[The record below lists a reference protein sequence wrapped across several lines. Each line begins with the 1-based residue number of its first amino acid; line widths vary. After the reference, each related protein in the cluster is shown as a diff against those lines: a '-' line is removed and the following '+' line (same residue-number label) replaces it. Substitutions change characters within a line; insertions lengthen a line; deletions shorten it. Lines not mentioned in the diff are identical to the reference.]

1 MRAALPPLTL
11 DASHGSLQQQ
21 VFECLRQAIVSGWFA
36 RGGRVPSSRALADT
50 LGVSRNTALSAL
62 EQLRA
67 QGYLA
72 SRRGAGSFV
81 VTKLPE
87 DAQLQAK
94 VVPPAELDAPVPTLQ
109 LPRLSA
115 RGQELLALLPPA
127 RRLGAAPRPF
137 RLGTSA
143 LDLVPAALWAKIAQR
158 RVRAIRSSS
167 LDYADPAGLKEL
179 REAIATLVRR
189 RGTSTNAESIVV
201 VGGAQRG
208 IELLAQLL
216 LDPGDA
222 AWMEEPGYPGA
233 VHAFRVAGVRPC
245 FVPVDAH
252 GLDVEAGFREC
263 PNARLA
269 YVSPSHQFPLGVA
282 MSLERRHALLHWA
295 HAAGAWVVEDDYDSE
310 FRYEGAP
317 IHCLHGLDA
326 HGRVLYLGTFSKTL
340 FPALRLGFLILP
352 DGLRQ
357 AFVTARQTADV
368 HSSSIDQ
375 LVLAEFIGEGHY
387 EQHLRRVQAAC
398 AERLQALQ
406 EAAARLCD
414 GALTL
419 RPAHTGLHVVADVH
433 EVSAEVVFR
442 EALERDVELAPL
454 SQYYLREPSPPNA
467 LILGFAACR
476 PEQLKQGMIRL
487 SQAIEAA
494 RKLGP
499 EAGVDVAALYGRAVV
514 KSPA

>member
-1 MRAALPPLTL
+1 MRAALPPLAL
-11 DASHGSLQQQ
+11 DEAHGSLQQQ
-21 VFECLRQAIVSGWFA
+21 VFECLRRAIVSGWFA
-36 RGGRVPSSRALADT
+36 RGGRVPSSRVLAKA
-50 LGVSRNTALSAL
+50 LGVSRNTALSAF

-81 VTKLPE
+81 ATKLPD
-87 DAQLQAK
+87 DAGLALK
-94 VVPPAELDAPVPTLQ
+94 VISPVEPGPARSPPLAV
-109 LPRLSA
+109 
-115 RGQELLALLPPA
+115 RGRELLALLPPA

-137 RLGTSA
+137 RLGTPA

-189 RGTSTNAESIVV
+189 RGTSTDADSIVV

-208 IELLAQLL
+208 IELVTQLL
-216 LDPGDA
+216 LDPGEP

-233 VHAFRVAGVRPC
+233 VHAFRVAGVRPW
-245 FVPVDAH
+245 FVPVDEQ
-252 GLDVEAGFREC
+252 GLVVEAGGSTC
-263 PNARLA
+263 PRARLA

-282 MSLERRHALLHWA
+282 MSLERRQALLRWA
-295 HAAGAWVVEDDYDSE
+295 HAAGAWIIEDDYDSE
-310 FRYEGAP
+310 FRYGGAP
-317 IHCLHGLDA
+317 IHCLHGLDSQ
-326 HGRVLYLGTFSKTL
+326 GRVLYLGTFSKTL

-357 AFVTARQTADV
+357 AFVAARQTADV

-387 EQHLRRVQAAC
+387 EQHLRRVQAAYS
-398 AERLQALQ
+398 ERLEALQ
-406 EAAARLCD
+406 EAAVRFCD
-414 GALTL
+414 GALAL
-419 RPAHTGLHVVADVH
+419 RPVQTGLHVVADLR

-442 EALERDVELAPL
+442 EACEHDLEIVPL
-454 SQYYLREPSPPNA
+454 SQYYLREPNPPNA
-467 LILGFAACR
+467 LVLGFAPCR
-476 PEQLKQGMIRL
+476 PEQLQAGMNRL
-487 SQAIEAA
+487 SQVIEAT

-499 EAGVDVAALYGRAVV
+499 EARADLRALYGRAAV
-514 KSPA
+514 SSE